1 MAVDISEF
9 DKDQL
14 AEYAK
19 AEFGV
24 DLELRRSVDTL
35 KAEVIKL
42 QQQQAKVQPAVKA
55 EPVPESELFLMNI
68 ETDLIF
74 PWSELIEKHLGSKG
88 RRVNAA
94 GEPV

>member
-1 MAVDISEF
+1 MVDISEF

-14 AEYAK
+14 ADYAK
-19 AEFGV
+19 TEFGV
-24 DLELRRSVDTL
+24 ELDLRRSLDNL
-35 KAEVIKL
+35 KADVTKL
-42 QQQQAKVQPAVKA
+42 QQEQAKPVAKADPAPA
-55 EPVPESELFLMNI
+55 GDLYIMNI

>member
-1 MAVDISEF
+1 MVDISEF

-14 AEYAK
+14 ADYAK
-19 AEFGV
+19 TEFGV
-24 DLELRRSVDTL
+24 ELDLRRSLDNL
-35 KAEVIKL
+35 KADVTKL
-42 QQQQAKVQPAVKA
+42 QQEQAKPAVKA
-55 EPVPESELFLMNI
+55 DPAPAGDLFIMNI